1 MAISDSLDLSLIAF
15 IGSVI
20 GIVWTQALWLSG
32 QFSKIRNLVFDT
44 VKDLEVSLNT
54 KFEYHEKHDDQRFND
69 IRNDLWM
76 IRLRSAAKDGSLV
89 AEAHPAKD

>member
-1 MAISDSLDLSLIAF
+1 MIPNLDLSLLAF

-32 QFSKIRNLVFDT
+32 QFSKMRSLVYEATSKVESNLVA
-44 VKDLEVSLNT
+44 

-76 IRLRSAAKDGSLV
+76 IRLRSAARDSLTDPDKV
-89 AEAHPAKD
+89 IEK